1 MHVLKSLAD
10 IVGRLTTLIVGAP
23 VEPER
28 ALTEDD
34 LRSER
39 FLNRQR
45 GLSVR

>member
-1 MHVLKSLAD
+1 MHVFKSLAE
-10 IVGRLTTLIVGAP
+10 IVGRITTLIVGAP

-39 FLNRQR
+39 FLKSHRAA
-45 GLSVR
+45 